1 MGSVGVVDL
10 AEMEC
15 VEMASQNLVIGV
27 DFSAQIADSR
37 SHDRSQEDNKPAKSV
52 VTMENA

>member
-15 VEMASQNLVIGV
+15 VEMAFQNLVMGV

-37 SHDRSQEDNKPAKSV
+37 SHDRSQEDNKPA
-52 VTMENA
+52 